1 MGYLSIP
8 LDEAARKLLTIVFP
22 FGHFECLVLPQGVK
36 PAKDIFQVRM
46 VGIFASMHMNRPCP
60 YLDDIFHY
68 KRETFDECLQ
78 ILDEICVIGIINFIK
93 NHIPMCAA
101 LVRQLTELTRKDTKF
116 KWDKQ
121 KQKEF
126 DKLKASV
133 ANSIR
138 ITYPDPTKPFIYCLF
153 GVN

>member
-1 MGYLSIP
+1 
-8 LDEAARKLLTIVFP
+8 
-22 FGHFECLVLPQGVK
+22 
-36 PAKDIFQVRM
+36 
-46 VGIFASMHMNRPCP
+46 MNRPCP

-126 DKLKASV
+126 DKLKAAV

-138 ITYPDPTKPFIYCLF
+138 MTYPDSTKPFIYYPDTSQKYACGGLLCQKQDSVEVVV
-153 GVN
+153 GCNSKKWTPAELVYPVGSSTAGLDPK